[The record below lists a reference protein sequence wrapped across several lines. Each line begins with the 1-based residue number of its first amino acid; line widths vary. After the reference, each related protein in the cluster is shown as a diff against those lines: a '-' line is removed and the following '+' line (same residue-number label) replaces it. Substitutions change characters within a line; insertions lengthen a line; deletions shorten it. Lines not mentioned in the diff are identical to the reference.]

1 MNKMLNLFVLG
12 VSNAEL
18 FYVKEGVINQYA
30 VKFIVPVPA
39 QLHKL
44 HFTWENLAGKPVSS
58 CRKIMRTLIFF
69 SSICIES
76 AETYTQMAHTHTHT
90 QYKKRH

>member
-1 MNKMLNLFVLG
+1 MHKILNLFVLG

-18 FYVKEGVINQYA
+18 FYVKEGVINEYA

-58 CRKIMRTLIFF
+58 CRKIIRILFF
-69 SSICIES
+69 YSHKLVS
-76 AETYTQMAHTHTHT
+76 
-90 QYKKRH
+90 